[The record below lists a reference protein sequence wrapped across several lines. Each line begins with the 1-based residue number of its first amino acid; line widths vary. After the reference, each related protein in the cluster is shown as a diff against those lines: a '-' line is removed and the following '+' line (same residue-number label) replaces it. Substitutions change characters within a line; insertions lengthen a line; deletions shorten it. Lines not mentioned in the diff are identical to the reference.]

1 MAKPIR
7 LRSLAA
13 EDIEAAVDHCQR
25 EAGLAVAGRL
35 IDAVERTLARIGRH
49 PHVGALRYSYD
60 LDIRELR
67 YIPLARF
74 PYAVF
79 YLDATTEI
87 DVWRVLHT
95 YPAATLP
102 PSSPTPD
109 RAANRGRPR

>member
-13 EDIEAAVDHCQR
+13 EDIEAAVDHYQR
-25 EAGLAVAGRL
+25 EAGAAVAGRL

-49 PHVGALRYSYD
+49 PHAGALRYSYD
-60 LDIRELR
+60 LGVPDLR
-67 YIPLARF
+67 FIALARF

-79 YLDATTEI
+79 YLDATDEI

-95 YPAATLP
+95 RRDIPAILSET
-102 PSSPTPD
+102 
-109 RAANRGRPR
+109 